1 MKNEFLEFRKNAL
14 QGGGITT
21 PLCAD
26 YRRMWSA
33 CHDDKEKLMKL
44 ALMCQSAPY
53 LATFFNKG
61 KCVSK
66 EYVKREFSDF
76 INGRVLR
83 DCDGVD
89 GFTYGMFFDAP
100 TGFKINIDV
109 CQILYCN
116 NTDVEIE
123 KTKCP
128 RLYVSNDSNINISL
142 DGYNSITIYLF
153 DDSVI
158 NIDSCDDTCNVKV
171 YRYSKDAKV
180 NIGKFCLGEV
190 KVFDKELRI

>member
-1 MKNEFLEFRKNAL
+1 
-14 QGGGITT
+14 
-21 PLCAD
+21 
-26 YRRMWSA
+26 
-33 CHDDKEKLMKL
+33 MKL